1 MFYAKGR
8 FALMRAVSD
17 SCTTTDLP
25 SLRLLFDDLHSSRCL
40 RPLCE
45 RITLPVPVILKR
57 LATAFRVLLRAMDF
71 GMERWGTY
79 PDGEI
84 RQNKCSG
91 HFGMMKRYSV

>member
-25 SLRLLFDDLHSSRCL
+25 SLRLFLDDLHSSRCR
-40 RPLCE
+40 RPLRE
-45 RITLPVPVILKR
+45 RTTLPVPVILKR

-79 PDGEI
+79 SCRVI
-84 RQNKCSG
+84 RQNKCAERRGS
-91 HFGMMKRYSV
+91 